1 MGGEPSVRA
10 RRRQHARIHDRMTVL
25 VLAEQS
31 TEMIDSGAGQVDER
45 AVEPSP
51 IDTLIGAAVAGD
63 AGARDRLLA
72 EVHPLVLGYCRRRL
86 GHEETVLGSAGDVAQ
101 EVCIAVVNALSRYTV
116 KGLSFRSF
124 VYGIAANKVTDAFR
138 AMGRNRTEARA
149 DLPGSPVLHDGPE
162 QRLLA
167 AELAERL
174 HGLVHLLTPRQR
186 DVVIL
191 RIAAQRGGD
200 SPSTGLH
207 PRRRASHPAPRPQS
221 PPRLDLPTGRRQRH
235 NQRRPP
241 RSGCS
246 CSPVATAP
254 GCQSGSITPSR
265 AAASAMSWT
274 LAVII
279 HAARMEI

>member
-1 MGGEPSVRA
+1 
-10 RRRQHARIHDRMTVL
+10 MTVL

-174 HGLVHLLTPRQR
+174 HGLLHLLTPRQR

-191 RIAAQRGGD
+191 RIAVGLSAEETARALGSTPGAVRVTQHRALNHLRALISPPDGD
-200 SPSTGLH
+200 SAIDLAAARSDSQRH
-207 PRRRASHPAPRPQS
+207 PRSS
-221 PPRLDLPTGRRQRH
+221 
-235 NQRRPP
+235 
-241 RSGCS
+241 
-246 CSPVATAP
+246 
-254 GCQSGSITPSR
+254 
-265 AAASAMSWT
+265 
-274 LAVII
+274 
-279 HAARMEI
+279 